1 MFTSLSRAYSGAHVE
16 FGRITYIN
24 VAMHVLCSGNGIR
37 GTFDMSFRIMF
48 INTTLS
54 NMFRRCTRKTSSQYV
69 LTTSIMT
76 RHRSPKMS
84 MDDRLGVHQRRE
96 FVTEASALNLKIP
109 KSNVDNAVRKVT
121 TEEHARTRK

>member
-1 MFTSLSRAYSGAHVE
+1 VE

-76 RHRSPKMS
+76 RHTRHRSPKMS

>member
-1 MFTSLSRAYSGAHVE
+1 
-16 FGRITYIN
+16 
-24 VAMHVLCSGNGIR
+24 
-37 GTFDMSFRIMF
+37 
-48 INTTLS
+48 
-54 NMFRRCTRKTSSQYV
+54 
-69 LTTSIMT
+69 
-76 RHRSPKMS
+76 